1 MPSPVAL
8 PSLLQLQV
16 VILLALGCLACRV
29 ELKSPFLFLSC
40 QLRVDCMR
48 KTVDVRIVSVLIV
61 HLPGFFTNFDPL
73 LRVHRMMAVGGRAT
87 MALSATRMQKSQR
100 AAAPLDIKMEEP
112 LLLRAARGETVERTP
127 VWMMR
132 QAGRHMQVY
141 RELVK
146 KYPTFRERS
155 EIPEVSTEI
164 SLQPFEAY
172 GVDGCILFSDILT
185 PLPGMG
191 VQFDIKESSGPKL
204 PPVRTKEGIENMYV
218 QKDWATAMPFVKQ
231 TLGELRE
238 KVKNDATVLGFV
250 GLPYTLATY
259 LVEGG
264 TSKEYLEI
272 KKMMWGEPK
281 LLHQML
287 ETLAANIAEYANFQ
301 IECGAQV
308 IQVFDSWAGSLSPED
323 YDIFALPYQKMVVKA
338 IKDKNPN
345 TPVIIYIAKSGALI
359 ERMASTGVDC
369 VSLDWTTTVEDAR
382 SRIANKDIVIQ
393 GNLDPSI
400 LYGPDHIIKERTGL
414 S

>member
-1 MPSPVAL
+1 MLRTSAALLVAATAADAFAGTTGFMPAS
-8 PSLLQLQV
+8 
-16 VILLALGCLACRV
+16 
-29 ELKSPFLFLSC
+29 
-40 QLRVDCMR
+40 
-48 KTVDVRIVSVLIV
+48 
-61 HLPGFFTNFDPL
+61 
-73 LRVHRMMAVGGRAT
+73 AVGGRAP
-87 MALSATRMQKSQR
+87 ALLAHKTER
-100 AAAPLDIKMEEP
+100 APAKGAALGLKMEDP
-112 LLLRAARGETVERTP
+112 LLLRAARGEKVEYTP

-132 QAGRHMQVY
+132 QAGRHMQCY
-141 RELVK
+141 RDLVK

-204 PPVRTKEGIENMYV
+204 PPVRSKEEIDKIYI
-218 QKDWATAMPFVKQ
+218 QKDWGTAMPFVKQ

-238 KVKNDATVLGFV
+238 KVQNKATVLGFV

-259 LVEGG
+259 LIEGG

-272 KKMMWGEPK
+272 KKMMWNEPK
-281 LLHQML
+281 TLHLML
-287 ETLAANIAEYANFQ
+287 EKLAENIGEYACFQ
-301 IECGAQV
+301 IESGAQV

-323 YDIFALPYQKMVVKA
+323 YDIFALPYQKMVVKT
-338 IKDKNPN
+338 IKDKHPQ
-345 TPVIIYIAKSGALI
+345 TPVIIYIAKSGALV

-369 VSLDWTTTVEDAR
+369 VSLDWTVTLDEAR
-382 SRIANKDIVIQ
+382 ERIGNKDIILQ

-400 LYGPDHIIKERTGL
+400 LYAPDHIIKERTEAILKMGGDSRHIMNL
-414 S
+414 GHGIEATTSEEKANFFVKTVQNYKH